1 MSIPKVTVNEIMT
14 KDVIVVTKD
23 DTIQSAA
30 KLMRNYSI
38 KNIPVINEKREI
50 TGVVSAKD
58 IIYKVVSEN
67 RNNNLPVE
75 EIMTRDNL
83 VFSRYTDTIIEI
95 SELMNK
101 KGLSVLPVINEKEEL
116 VGIISKTD
124 LLSVYPLLVEK
135 FKV

>member
-1 MSIPKVTVNEIMT
+1 MGIPKVIVNEIMT

-38 KNIPVINEKREI
+38 RNIPVINEKREI
-50 TGVVSAKD
+50 SGVISATD

-75 EIMTRDNL
+75 EIMTRENI
-83 VFSRYTDTIIEI
+83 VFSRYNDTIIEV
-95 SELMNK
+95 SEIMNK

>member
-1 MSIPKVTVNEIMT
+1 MGIPKVIVNEIMT

-38 KNIPVINEKREI
+38 RNIPVINEKREI
-50 TGVVSAKD
+50 SGVISAKD

-75 EIMTRDNL
+75 EIMTRENI
-83 VFSRYTDTIIEI
+83 VFSRYNDTIIEV
-95 SELMNK
+95 SEIMNK

>member
-1 MSIPKVTVNEIMT
+1 MGIPKVIVNEIMT

-38 KNIPVINEKREI
+38 RNIPVMNEKREI
-50 TGVVSAKD
+50 SGVISAKD

-75 EIMTRDNL
+75 EIMTRENI
-83 VFSRYTDTIIEI
+83 VFSRYNDTIIEV
-95 SELMNK
+95 SEIMNK